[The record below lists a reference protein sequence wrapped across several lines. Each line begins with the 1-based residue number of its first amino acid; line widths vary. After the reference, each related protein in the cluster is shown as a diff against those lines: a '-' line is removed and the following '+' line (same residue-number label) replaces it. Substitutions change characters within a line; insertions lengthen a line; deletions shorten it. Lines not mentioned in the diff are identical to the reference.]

1 MIPRGAAAELPPLLF
16 LLSYHF
22 GNGYPMID
30 LYAYDDFR
38 KLLAD
43 LYEERRL
50 AFPETTARSFAAEA
64 GFSNPGFLNDVV
76 RGARKLSREA
86 QSKVIAVFNFSA
98 KQAEFFRLLVEFG
111 QEKDP
116 SLREQIHEKL
126 QMRRTRSRFA
136 RLQPDKAR
144 YYEDVAYA
152 LVRSAVD
159 AGKFSTED
167 QVVAFLK
174 RKLPATKVRQCL
186 KELLDWQLVRRGAG
200 GFWEVADKF
209 VEPAPTLGLQVRR
222 LNREWLREAASALDS
237 VSPEKRH
244 ISTMLLSVGPDTHR
258 QITEKIKAFRAELFA
273 MAEADPTPD
282 RVVQLSLAYFPHCGN
297 EDAL

>member
-1 MIPRGAAAELPPLLF
+1 
-16 LLSYHF
+16 
-22 GNGYPMID
+22 MID

-50 AFPETTARSFAAEA
+50 AYPETTARSFAAEA
-64 GFSNPGFLNDVV
+64 GFSNPGFFNDVV

-86 QSKVIAVFNFSA
+86 QAKMVQVFAFQA

-116 SLREQIHEKL
+116 SLREQIREKL
-126 QMRRTRSRFA
+126 QVRRTRSRFA
-136 RLQPDKAR
+136 RMQPDKAR

-159 AGKFSTED
+159 AGRFSHED

-174 RKLPATKVRQCL
+174 RKLPATRVRQCL
-186 KELLDWQLVRRGAG
+186 KELQDWQLVRRDAKGVL
-200 GFWEVADKF
+200 EVADKF
-209 VEPAPTLGLQVRR
+209 VEPAPTMGLQVRR
-222 LNREWLREAASALDS
+222 LNREWLGEAASALDS

-244 ISTMLLSVGPDTHR
+244 ISTMLLSVGPETHR
-258 QITEKIKAFRAELFA
+258 QIAEKIKAFRAELFA
-273 MAEADPTPD
+273 MAEADMVPD
-282 RVVQLSLAYFPHCGN
+282 RVVQLSLAYFPHCGT
-297 EDAL
+297 EEAL